1 MEYKKKLKLRKSLKD
16 AGRLDLFYKCVYYDM
31 GTDEDG
37 DPLEVK
43 DYDYSD
49 I

>member
-1 MEYKKKLKLRKSLKD
+1 
-16 AGRLDLFYKCVYYDM
+16 M

-37 DPLEVK
+37 DPLEVHIEDLKNILINLNPEKKIYDDNK